1 MINNLRRK
9 YKFSFNRTPV
19 TARRILPSRTSC
31 HCFDCMPSS
40 WMSVRVSGPK
50 CQRGHWQHLRPA
62 MPMDRHHGN
71 SSHSTVQYCVCVC
84 LCVSLGQIKSQK
96 EALTNCMNRDNGGRK
111 DTAGCELREFII
123 LRVLLLFS
131 QWRVILKVL
140 SLSFLNMIITEEDH
154 FTKWPES
161 QPNLK
166 SPLTKAYV
174 TVLVRRLISMTKPSS
189 CWQ

>member
-31 HCFDCMPSS
+31 HCFDCMLSS

-71 SSHSTVQYCVCVC
+71 SSHSTVQYCVCVFVC
-84 LCVSLGQIKSQK
+84 EFGTNKELERGAHKLYEPRQWRSEGHSRLRVERVHYPESSSSFLTVESHIKSFEFEFSK
-96 EALTNCMNRDNGGRK
+96 HDN
-111 DTAGCELREFII
+111 
-123 LRVLLLFS
+123 
-131 QWRVILKVL
+131 
-140 SLSFLNMIITEEDH
+140 H
-154 FTKWPES
+154 
-161 QPNLK
+161 
-166 SPLTKAYV
+166 
-174 TVLVRRLISMTKPSS
+174 
-189 CWQ
+189 

>member
-1 MINNLRRK
+1 
-9 YKFSFNRTPV
+9 
-19 TARRILPSRTSC
+19 
-31 HCFDCMPSS
+31 
-40 WMSVRVSGPK
+40 
-50 CQRGHWQHLRPA
+50 
-62 MPMDRHHGN
+62 
-71 SSHSTVQYCVCVC
+71 
-84 LCVSLGQIKSQK
+84 
-96 EALTNCMNRDNGGRK
+96 MNRDNGGRK

-123 LRVLLLFS
+123 LRVLLLFT

-189 CWQ
+189 CWQWLAVFVEAFWGADMTSIWTTGVLAEELLARSYEALHWRGINAAGIGEMWSHLLVCVKNLAAAFCVSCSLWMSRLLIPE

>member
-31 HCFDCMPSS
+31 HCFDCMLSS

-71 SSHSTVQYCVCVC
+71 SSHSTVQYCVCVFVWEFGTNKQ
-84 LCVSLGQIKSQK
+84 LERGAHKLYEPRQWRSEGHSRLRVERVHYPESSSSFLTVESHIKSFEFEFSK
-96 EALTNCMNRDNGGRK
+96 HDNHWRRPLYK
-111 DTAGCELREFII
+111 MAWVTAE
-123 LRVLLLFS
+123 
-131 QWRVILKVL
+131 
-140 SLSFLNMIITEEDH
+140 
-154 FTKWPES
+154 PEV
-161 QPNLK
+161 PVN
-166 SPLTKAYV
+166 
-174 TVLVRRLISMTKPSS
+174 
-189 CWQ
+189 